1 MLFLNTFG
9 FLLANVVLPILL
21 MSLLGVWLQRR
32 TALDFP
38 TLSKVQVNL
47 LAPCFMLVKLSDST
61 LSWADMGLVAV
72 ALLGSQ
78 LLLGVPIWAFLKA
91 RGTPLRSASVMLLAS
106 VVFNSGNYGI
116 PLADRAFPD
125 RGAAPQ
131 ALIVVISNT
140 TIWLLGY
147 MLMGAQG
154 RRKRDAFYEFLRS
167 PLAGATIAA
176 LILKATG
183 LRLPEPVHFAA
194 ETVGKGLVP
203 MALIALGAQLGQRFN
218 WPNWRRVSPVLIL
231 KLAAH
236 PLAMAAVVWMLGL
249 WPWPG
254 ALLIVAASAP
264 SAVYAFLL
272 ASELDGDAE
281 LAADCVFWSTALS
294 AVTVTVVL
302 TLVTLAGGVPK

>member
-1 MLFLNTFG
+1 MQ
-9 FLLANVVLPILL
+9 VVVPILL
-21 MSLLGVWLQRR
+21 ISLLGFWLQKKA
-32 TALDFP
+32 TLDFN

-78 LLLGVPIWAFLKA
+78 VLLGIPIWGWLKWKNV
-91 RGTPLRSASVMLLAS
+91 PMPSASVALLAS

-116 PLADRAFPD
+116 PLADRAFPG

-140 TIWLLGY
+140 TVWLLGY
-147 MLMGAQG
+147 MLMGSQG
-154 RRKRDAFYEFLRS
+154 RRKRDAFYDFLRS
-167 PLAGATIAA
+167 PLFLASLVA
-176 LILKATG
+176 LVMKAFG
-183 LRLPEPVHFAA
+183 QKLWEPVHFAA

-203 MALIALGAQLGQRFN
+203 MALIALGAQLGQRFS
-218 WPNWRRVSPVLIL
+218 WPDWRRVSPILIL
-231 KLAAH
+231 KLAIH
-236 PLAMAAVVWMLGL
+236 PIVMAGIVWAFGL

-254 ALLIVAASAP
+254 ALLIVSASAP

-272 ASELDGDAE
+272 AAELKGDAE
-281 LAADCVFWSTALS
+281 LAADAVFWSTVFS
-294 AVTVTVVL
+294 AVTVTIVL
-302 TLVTLAGGVPK
+302 TLVTIAGGVAP

>member
-1 MLFLNTFG
+1 MQ
-9 FLLANVVLPILL
+9 VVVPILL
-21 MSLLGVWLQRR
+21 ISLLGFWLQKRV
-32 TALDFP
+32 ALDFN

-47 LAPCFMLVKLSDST
+47 LAPSFMLVKLSDST

-78 LLLGVPIWAFLKA
+78 ILLGVPIW
-91 RGTPLRSASVMLLAS
+91 GWLRWKKIPMPSASVILLAS

-116 PLADRAFPD
+116 PLADRAFPG

-140 TIWLLGY
+140 TVW
-147 MLMGAQG
+147 LMGYLLMGSQG

-167 PLAGATIAA
+167 PLFLASFVA
-176 LILKATG
+176 LLLKALG
-183 LRLPEPVHFAA
+183 VKLWEPVHFAA

-203 MALIALGAQLGQRFN
+203 MALIALGAQLGQRFS
-218 WPNWRRVSPVLIL
+218 WPDWRRVSPILIL
-231 KLAAH
+231 KLAIH
-236 PLAMAAVVWMLGL
+236 PIVMAGIVWAFGL

-254 ALLIVAASAP
+254 ALLIVSASAP

-272 ASELDGDAE
+272 AAELNGDSE
-281 LAADCVFWSTALS
+281 LAADAVFWSTVFSAL
-294 AVTVTVVL
+294 TVTIVL
-302 TLVTLAGGVPK
+302 TLITIAGGT